1 MKRLIVG
8 LAFVAAAS
16 VAYADERVWEYD
28 ADTQILSDGAWT
40 LMAKN
45 LGNQTLRLG
54 LEKDDRID
62 GRTSEPWAFPA
73 EIDARSAGRLD
84 LTGAV
89 YTKGKT
95 NDESARWTIT
105 EIMDGAFNASD
116 DRVTAFVA
124 PTTLTKFGMRVFRF
138 NKGLADIIVKCPVQS
153 GTFCIY
159 GMEFTGS
166 AIPHIVLD
174 MPQVTAIGGANFNK
188 ATMAETDLSTWNLS
202 NVKTL
207 EKGALAAS
215 GNMSRSGGPTGDLD
229 LPNVETI
236 GDGAFDCWTRVSS
249 VAFGTNGTLKSLGK
263 TLFWNQ
269 GAKDGL
275 AAGPTKIDFG
285 KSWNFSVHE
294 QAFYAELPGKVS
306 AWPNGMPLPLEEI
319 WFASKAPSVETLDR
333 ILVLQEPGAD
343 GAKPV
348 KIYAPTDDETWQA
361 VCRPFADEAEAAAA
375 QATGEAVVGVYAR
388 VDGAR
393 VAWIVKR
400 PFASV
405 AVATR
410 ASSTTGGTVSI
421 TAGGVPVA
429 SGTELR
435 LGTEVTVTAT
445 PAKETT
451 QVSWEGTFPDGT
463 TPTGR
468 SFTFAVSGPVSFHA
482 VFSPAWEYDADAATI
497 SDGYWTLK
505 AEQVDT
511 MAQTLKI
518 PTTTDTLDATRTGE
532 LNLMGPIYTKGA
544 VGEEALRWT
553 IVEIADK
560 AFHKATAHITS
571 FYAPTTL
578 TGIGWQ
584 AFNEVRTFE
593 NIVLKCPNLTAEFG
607 QWGYMF
613 GGSGVARLVLD
624 LPKLTVIGRGGA
636 LSFASVTFQETD
648 LSEWNLT
655 NLKTVHDNGFASN
668 RGPGPQGTLVLP
680 NVETIGTNAF
690 NGWTRHTAAALGT
703 NGTLKSLDSKI
714 FANNTSALKKLDFGT
729 SAAFEVAAD
738 TFLAADDT
746 PLPLE
751 EVWFAGE
758 APSVD
763 VLDALLALRTG
774 GDDGTKPVKIYA
786 PMKLDSWQAVRK
798 PFEGS
803 ERTVALAIRK
813 QTGHRV
819 IGVYVTQD
827 GRRAAWLVQNPNF
840 PYSTGMRFV
849 IR

>member
-8 LAFVAAAS
+8 FAFVAAAF
-16 VAYADERVWEYD
+16 VAYADESVWEYD

-40 LMAKN
+40 LMAKD
-45 LGNQTLRLG
+45 LGNRTLRLG
-54 LEKDDRID
+54 IGKDDRTD

-73 EIDARSAGRLD
+73 AIDASSAGRLD
-84 LTGAV
+84 LTGAI
-89 YTKGKT
+89 YTKGRT
-95 NDESARWTIT
+95 DDESARWTIT
-105 EIMDGAFNASD
+105 EIMDGAFSAVD

-124 PTTLTKFGMRVFRF
+124 PPSLTKFGMRVFRYNTGLMDVVF
-138 NKGLADIIVKCPVQS
+138 NCPELT

-159 GMEFTGS
+159 GIEFTGS
-166 AIPHIVLD
+166 AIPRLVLD
-174 MPQVTAIGGANFNK
+174 MPQVTTIGGANFNK
-188 ATMAETDLSTWNLS
+188 ATLGETDLSTWNLS

-207 EKGALAAS
+207 ANGALAAS
-215 GNMSRSGGPTGDLD
+215 ANKSRSGGPTGDLD

-285 KSWNFSVHE
+285 KSWNFTVHE

-306 AWPNGMPLPLEEI
+306 VWPNGMPLPLEEI

-333 ILVLQEPGAD
+333 ILVLQESGAD

-361 VCRPFADEAEAAAA
+361 ICRPFADEAEAAAA

-388 VDGAR
+388 ADGAR

-405 AVATR
+405 SVATR
-410 ASSTTGGTVSI
+410 ASSTMGGTVSLM
-421 TAGGVPVA
+421 AGGAPVE
-429 SGTELR
+429 SGTELC

-445 PAKETT
+445 PAKETM

-468 SFTFAVSGPVSFHA
+468 SFTFTVSGAVSFHA
-482 VFSPAWEYDADAATI
+482 VFTPAWEYDADAATI

-505 AEQVDT
+505 VEQVD
-511 MAQTLKI
+511 AVARTLKI
-518 PTTTDTLDATRTGE
+518 PTTAETLDATHTGE
-532 LNLMGPIYTKGA
+532 LNLMGPIYAKGA
-544 VGEEALRWT
+544 VGEEAQRWT
-553 IVEIADK
+553 IVEIAAQ
-560 AFHKATAHITS
+560 AFCKATASMTS

-584 AFNEVRTFE
+584 AFNDIGTLE
-593 NIVLKCPNLTAEFG
+593 NVVLKCPNLTAEFG
-607 QWGYMF
+607 LWGYMF
-613 GGSGVARLVLD
+613 GGSGMARFVLD
-624 LPKLTVIGRGGA
+624 LPKLTVIGRGDSPNFRNA
-636 LSFASVTFQETD
+636 TFQETD
-648 LSEWNLT
+648 LAEWDLT
-655 NLKTVHDNGFASN
+655 NLKTIHDNGFALN
-668 RGPGPQGTLVLP
+668 NDIGPQGVLVLP
-680 NVETIGTNAF
+680 NVETVGTNAF
-690 NGWTRHTAAALGT
+690 KGWTRHTAAALGT
-703 NGTLKSLDSKI
+703 NGTLKTLGSKI
-714 FANNTSALKKLDFGT
+714 FANNTAALKKLDFGT
-729 SAAFEVAAD
+729 SAAFTVEAD
-738 TFLAADDT
+738 TFLASDDT

-758 APSVD
+758 APSVE
-763 VLDALLALRTG
+763 VLDALLALRAV

-786 PMKLDSWQAVRK
+786 PMMKDSWQAVCAG
-798 PFEGS
+798 FASG
-803 ERTVALAIRK
+803 ERTVARAIRR

-819 IGVYVTQD
+819 VGVYVTQD

-840 PYSTGMRFV
+840 PYSSGLMFL

>member
-28 ADTQILSDGAWT
+28 ADTQILTDGTWT
-40 LMAKN
+40 LMATN
-45 LGNQTLRLG
+45 LGSQTLKLG
-54 LEKDDRID
+54 LGKDDRTD

-73 EIDARSAGRLD
+73 EIGASSAGRLD
-84 LTGAV
+84 LTGAI

-95 NDESARWTIT
+95 DDESARWTIT

-116 DRVTAFVA
+116 NRVTAFVA
-124 PTTLTKFGMRVFRF
+124 PTTLTKFGMRVFRY
-138 NKGLADIIVKCPVQS
+138 NTGLTDVVFSCPKLM
-153 GTFCIY
+153 GTLCIY
-159 GMEFTGS
+159 GMEFMGC
-166 AIPHIVLD
+166 AIPRLILD
-174 MPQVTAIGGANFNK
+174 MPQVTAIGGANFK
-188 ATMAETDLSTWNLS
+188 RATFAETDLSTWNLS

-207 EKGALAAS
+207 ENGALAAS
-215 GNMSRSGGPTGDLD
+215 GNISRSGGPTGDLD

-285 KSWNFSVHE
+285 KSWNFSVNE
-294 QAFYAELPGKVS
+294 QAFYAELPGEVS

-388 VDGAR
+388 ADGAR

-429 SGTELR
+429 SGTELH

-482 VFSPAWEYDADAATI
+482 VFSPTWEYDADAATI

-505 AEQVDT
+505 AEPENAV
-511 MAQTLKI
+511 ARTLKI
-518 PTTTDTLDATRTGE
+518 PSTADTLDATRTGE
-532 LNLMGPIYTKGA
+532 LNLMGPIYTKGS
-544 VGEEALRWT
+544 VGEETQRWT
-553 IVEIADK
+553 IVETVYGAFKGAK
-560 AFHKATAHITS
+560 ANITS

-578 TGIGWQ
+578 T
-584 AFNEVRTFE
+584 AFGGHAFDGVYTLE
-593 NIVLKCPNLTAEFG
+593 NAVLKCPNLTAELG
-607 QWGYMF
+607 LYGYTF
-613 GGSGVARLVLD
+613 GGSGLARLVLD
-624 LPKLTVIGRGGA
+624 LPKLTVIGRGGPNFTNA
-636 LSFASVTFQETD
+636 TFSETD

-655 NLKTVHDNGFASN
+655 NLKTIHDNGFASRKN
-668 RGPGPQGTLVLP
+668 VGPQGALVLP
-680 NVETIGTNAF
+680 NVETVGTNAF
-690 NGWTRHTAAALGT
+690 KGWTRHTAAALGT
-703 NGTLKSLDSKI
+703 NGTLKSLGSKI

-738 TFLAADDT
+738 AFLAADDT

-758 APSVD
+758 APSAD
-763 VLDALLALRTG
+763 VLDALLAQRTV

-786 PMKLDSWQAVRK
+786 PMMKDSWQARCASFDGDERK
-798 PFEGS
+798 AA
-803 ERTVALAIRK
+803 RAIRK

-819 IGVYVTQD
+819 VGVYVTKD

-840 PYSTGMRFV
+840 PYSSGLMFL